1 MFHGFKSGGKGH
13 KLVSLIA
20 LGLGAVCFG
29 SIPYFAK
36 IGFAAGISP
45 GAAVLLRYILPA
57 VLLAP
62 YLPQALKSGPSSRH
76 YVLFGMIMGLGAW
89 SYFYALSMLPIYL
102 AASLFFSYPAL
113 LVILRALGGEKLRS
127 SDKLTLGLVFG
138 ALLIIIASTPLPDVD
153 FIAVAIGLIGP
164 LCYGGLQM
172 VSRKTPSYLPS
183 LSIAACIFAGAV
195 LTAVPFALVELKVWH
210 GEGSMP
216 STLPILGLALIAGLL
231 PQLLLA
237 YGSSDKSGRK
247 TAYTTGFIEFGLA
260 ILTGYWVFA
269 EPIGIGQA
277 VGFVFLLAAL
287 YLTNEPSRLPR
298 YLQD

>member
-1 MFHGFKSGGKGH
+1 MYHGFKSH
-13 KLVSLIA
+13 TFVRLFA
-20 LGLGAVCFG
+20 LGLGAACFG
-29 SIPYFAK
+29 SIPYFAN

-45 GAAVLLRYILPA
+45 GGAVLLRYILPA

-62 YLPQALKSGPSSRH
+62 YLPQALKSGPISRH
-76 YVLFGMIMGLGAW
+76 YLLSGMIMGLGAW
-89 SYFYALSMLPIYL
+89 GYFYALSVLPIYL

-113 LVILRALGGEKLRS
+113 LVVLKAIGGERLRG
-127 SDKLTLGLVFG
+127 SDRLTLGLVPG
-138 ALLIIIASTPLPDVD
+138 ALLIIIASTPLNHVD
-153 FIAVAIGLIGP
+153 FVAVALGLVGP

-183 LSIAACIFAGAV
+183 LSIAACIFTGAV
-195 LTAVPFALVELKVWH
+195 ATAFPFALIELKVWH

-216 STLPILGLALIAGLL
+216 STLPIVGLLLIAGLL

-260 ILTGYWVFA
+260 ILTGYWFFA
-269 EPIGIGQA
+269 EPLGIGQIT
-277 VGFVFLLAAL
+277 GFVFLLSAL